1 MHTSHPSGAAAAR
14 TAVLL
19 VLLAAVPL
27 VGAALGWRPLLE
39 LDGSVAVRLHGLAVE
54 HPAFAQS
61 QRVLSDWVWDPWTM
75 RLLLAG
81 GVVLLL
87 RRGEL
92 GRAAWVV
99 AAAVFGAVVQQALKA
114 VVGRPRPRWLVP
126 VDYADYAAMPSGHAM
141 TAALAFVLLIWT
153 VRSGAVRIAAVV
165 VGAVSV
171 VGVCFTRLV
180 LGVHWLSDTVAGAL
194 LGGAL
199 GFTTVAA
206 RGAWRRAAREG
217 NSTSDGRG

>member
-1 MHTSHPSGAAAAR
+1 MHTSHLSGAAAAR
-14 TAVLL
+14 TAALL
-19 VLLAAVPL
+19 ALLAAVPL
-27 VGAALGWRPLLE
+27 VGAALDWRPLLD
-39 LDGSVAVRLHGLAVE
+39 LDGNVAVRLHGLALE
-54 HPAFAQS
+54 HPSFTQS
-61 QRVLSDWVWDPWTM
+61 QRILSDWIWDPWTM

-92 GRAAWVV
+92 ARAAWVA
-99 AAAVFGAVVQQALKA
+99 AAAVLGAVVQQALKT

-126 VDYADYAAMPSGHAM
+126 VDSAEYAAMPSGHAM
-141 TAALAFVLLIWT
+141 TAALTFVLLIWV
-153 VRSGAVRIAAVV
+153 VRGAAVRNAAVV
-165 VGAVSV
+165 VAAVSV

-199 GFTTVAA
+199 GFAAVAA
-206 RGAWRRAAREG
+206 WAAARRAAREV
-217 NSTSDGRG
+217 NSAAGGRG

>member
-1 MHTSHPSGAAAAR
+1 MHTWHLSGAAAAR

-19 VLLAAVPL
+19 VLLAAAPL

-39 LDGSVAVRLHGLAVE
+39 LDGSVAVRLHGLALE
-54 HPAFAQS
+54 HPAFTRS

-87 RRGEL
+87 RRGESA
-92 GRAAWVV
+92 RAAWV
-99 AAAVFGAVVQQALKA
+99 AGAAVLGAVVQQALKA
-114 VVGRPRPRWLVP
+114 VVGRSRPRWVVP
-126 VDYADYAAMPSGHAM
+126 VDSAEYAAMPSGHAM
-141 TAALAFVLLIWT
+141 TAALASVLLIW
-153 VRSGAVRIAAVV
+153 VIRSRAVRIAAVGV
-165 VGAVSV
+165 AAVSV

-199 GFTTVAA
+199 GFAAVAA
-206 RGAWRRAAREG
+206 RGAARRAAREA
-217 NSTSDGRG
+217 NSASGGRG